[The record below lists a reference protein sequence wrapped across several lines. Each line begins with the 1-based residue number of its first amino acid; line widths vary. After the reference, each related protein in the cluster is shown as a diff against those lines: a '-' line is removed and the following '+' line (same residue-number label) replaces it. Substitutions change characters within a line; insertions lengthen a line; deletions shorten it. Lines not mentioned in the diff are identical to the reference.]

1 MDADVER
8 KGLEM
13 ELAAVRRQLRESRS
27 VELQALEDEL
37 QSSKRMTRQMRQ
49 EIEDLQAAHESQL
62 NEQRRQMEVEME
74 R

>member
-1 MDADVER
+1 MER